1 MTRRFTLF
9 ILCVMLVLLCGI
21 GYWSWSAFDDERVQ
35 EPAVRIGR
43 FDRVLDE
50 YVSLGSYT
58 ALHRLN
64 TEYPVETKLLI
75 ENVLQI
81 GRVDEADVEKKLRHY
96 YLDSTVQVLLDEV
109 HHQYAD
115 LSDLETLFAHAF
127 DSLRALDASF
137 PVPHVY
143 AQIACL
149 RQSIVVADT
158 LIGISLDKYLGQ
170 DFPIYPRFF
179 TPEQRRHM
187 TREDIVPDAVELY
200 IKSLNP

>member
-1 MTRRFTLF
+1 MSRKFTLF
-9 ILCVMLVLLCGI
+9 IQFVLLVLLCGI
-21 GYWSWSAFDDERVQ
+21 GYWSWRALDDEREQ
-35 EPAVRIGR
+35 KSAVRIER

-50 YVSLGSYT
+50 YVSLGSYS

-64 TEYPVETKLLI
+64 TEYPVQTKLLI

-115 LSDLETLFAHAF
+115 LSDLETEFALAF
-127 DSLRALDASF
+127 DSLCAQDPDF
-137 PVPHVY
+137 PVPQVY

-149 RQSIVVADT
+149 RQSIVVTDK
-158 LIGISLDKYLGQ
+158 LIGISLDKYLGE
-170 DFPIYPRFF
+170 DFALYPQYF

-187 TREDIVPDAVELY
+187 TRQAIVPDAVTLY
-200 IKSLNP
+200 LNTLTH

>member
-1 MTRRFTLF
+1 MTRRSTLF
-9 ILCVMLVLLCGI
+9 ILCLMLVLLCGI
-21 GYWSWSAFDDERVQ
+21 GYWSWNALDDDREK
-35 EPAVRIGR
+35 EPAVRIER

-64 TEYPVETKLLI
+64 TEYPMETKLLI

-81 GRVDEADVEKKLRHY
+81 GRVDEPNVEKKLRHY

-115 LSDLETLFAHAF
+115 LSDLETQFAHAF
-127 DSLRALDASF
+127 DSLRSVDATF
-137 PVPHVY
+137 PVPHIY

-149 RQSIVVADT
+149 RQSIVVTDT
-158 LIGISLDKYLGQ
+158 LIGVSLDKYLGE
-170 DFPIYPRFF
+170 DFPLYPHFF

-187 TREDIVPDAVELY
+187 TRDAIVPDAIELY
-200 IKSLNP
+200 LKSLTP